1 MARTT
6 KRMLTDDQW
15 GRIAP
20 HLPEHPPSPKGGRPR
35 ADDRACLEGILW
47 LLRTGARWQ
56 DIPVDLPS
64 GSTCWRR
71 LREWALGEVLE
82 EVQAVLIDELGVLGR
97 LDFDELLADATF
109 IRAKKGA
116 RTSGKLRSARA

>member
-1 MARTT
+1 MARMTP
-6 KRMLTDDQW
+6 RVLTDEHW

-20 HLPEHPPSPKGGRPR
+20 RLPRPRRSPRGGRPR
-35 ADDRACLEGILW
+35 ADDRECLEGILW

-71 LREWALGEVLE
+71 LRDWAGDEVLE
-82 EVQAVLIDELGVLGR
+82 DIQAVLVRELHALGR
-97 LDFDELLADATF
+97 IDFDELLADATF
-109 IRAKKGA
+109 IRAKKGG
-116 RTSGKLRSARA
+116 SKSE